1 MALATDS
8 TAIADTPAEPVPGR
22 FDARAAASVRLALF
36 SDTYPPQLNGVSRTL
51 ERLVA
56 AVRARGGAVRV
67 YTTTDPGAADAAG
80 LSGDIWR
87 RPSVPFWA
95 YPQLRISA
103 PVRGA
108 AYTDLRAWR
117 PTLIHAATPFG
128 MGLAGRGCARALG
141 VPLVT
146 SYHTSFNEY
155 AKFYRLGALS
165 GSGWA
170 YIRWFH
176 NSGARTFVPTRAVM
190 EELRR
195 LRFHRL
201 ALWGRGVDTT
211 RFNPAFR
218 SPALRARLG
227 ADDDTVVVAYVGRLA
242 AEKGLEVALG
252 AMRELAPRAIRNGDP
267 LRSDRE
273 GRGGRPRIIFAVA
286 GDGPYAQH
294 CRRTAPPA
302 PAVHFLGRL
311 EGRALSEL
319 YASAD
324 LFIFPSATDTFGNVL
339 LEAMASGVA
348 VIGAD
353 VGPTRE
359 LLAAGG
365 GITVPAGDAHA
376 FADAIEGLTADPAR
390 RGAIARDGAIYAATC
405 SWNHIFN
412 DLITAY
418 RDVIADAG
426 AALGRRAAGAAD

>member
-1 MALATDS
+1 MAPATDR
-8 TAIADTPAEPVPGR
+8 TAVADAVAIADPRPAPPLGDV
-22 FDARAAASVRLALF
+22 DAPTAASVRLALF
-36 SDTYPPQLNGVSRTL
+36 SDTYTPQLNGVSRTL

-56 AVRARGGAVRV
+56 AVRARGGTTRV
-67 YTTTDPGAADAAG
+67 YTTTDPGTSDGAG
-80 LSGDIWR
+80 PSGDIWR
-87 RPSVPFWA
+87 RRSVPFWA

-103 PVRGA
+103 PVLGS
-108 AYTDLRAWR
+108 AYTDLQAWR

-155 AKFYRLGALS
+155 AKFYQLGALS
-165 GSGWA
+165 GPGWA

-176 NSGARTFVPTRAVM
+176 NSGARTFVPTHAVM
-190 EELRR
+190 DELRR
-195 LRFHRL
+195 LRFQRL
-201 ALWGRGVDTT
+201 ALWGRGLDAA

-242 AEKGLEVALG
+242 AEKGLDMALG
-252 AMRELAPRAIRNGDP
+252 AMRELAPRAAS
-267 LRSDRE
+267 LSSQVSS
-273 GRGGRPRIIFAVA
+273 GRTMSRATPRIVFAVA
-286 GDGPYAQH
+286 GDGPYAAH
-294 CRRTAPPA
+294 CRQVAPPP
-302 PAVHFLGRL
+302 PAVHFVGRL
-311 EGRALSEL
+311 EGQALSEF

-339 LEAMASGVA
+339 LEAMASGLA

-365 GITVPAGDAHA
+365 GITVPPGDAHA
-376 FADAIEGLTADPAR
+376 LADAIDSLAADPVQRA
-390 RGAIARDGAIYAATC
+390 AIARHGAIYAATC
-405 SWNHIFN
+405 SWDRIFD
-412 DLITAY
+412 DLVAEY
-418 RDVIADAG
+418 RDVIAG
-426 AALGRRAAGAAD
+426 VAAVVR